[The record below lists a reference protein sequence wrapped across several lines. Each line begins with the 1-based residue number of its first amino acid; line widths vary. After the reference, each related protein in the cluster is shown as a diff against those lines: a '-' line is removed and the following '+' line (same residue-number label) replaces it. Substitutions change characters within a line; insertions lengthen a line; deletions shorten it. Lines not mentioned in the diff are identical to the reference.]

1 MSLILDSKG
10 RLKTTIGEQVPG
22 GSDTYIQFNDGGTF
36 GGDPDLTWNKST
48 EKLGI
53 AGDVNWGSGGGLLF
67 GEVYVKDNAVETAIA
82 AAGTYYQFTGF
93 ANDGQSNGTTPDH
106 TNDHITV
113 DTAGKYLVTVSLAV
127 QSTGGGAADTI
138 AVEVRKNNGTTIFS
152 NIHAHRKLAGGGG
165 DKGSISL
172 SGILSLSATDTVE
185 IWTTNE
191 SNNTNIILED
201 VNLSII
207 CIGG

>member
-1 MSLILDSKG
+1 MSLTIDEQG
-10 RLKTTIGEQVPG
+10 RVKTSRGEQVPAG
-22 GSDTYIQFNDGGTF
+22 GDTQIQFNDGGAF
-36 GGDPDLTWNKST
+36 GASAKLTWNDTT
-48 EKLGI
+48 EKLGVT
-53 AGDVNWGSGGGLLF
+53 GDVNWGAGGGLLF
-67 GEVYVKDNAVETAIA
+67 GEMWVKDNAVATAIA
-82 AAGTYYQFTGF
+82 VAGTYYQFTGF
-93 ANDGQSNGTTPDH
+93 ANDGQSNGATPDH

-113 DTAGKYLVTVSLAV
+113 DTAGKYLVTASLAV
-127 QSTGGGAADTI
+127 QSIGGGAADTI

-172 SGILSLSATDTVE
+172 SGILDLSATDTVE
-185 IWTTNE
+185 VWTTNE